1 MTMDM
6 SMDTLV
12 TALLDLSEELPEF
25 PTPMLIGGGFG
36 LYLKQRHMEERQP
49 LIETLIPGEL
59 WPPARATQDVDL
71 LLPTE
76 VIVSLEYM
84 RSIRTALDRL
94 GYKPDVEFFQF
105 SKQTPRGSVK
115 IDLLTCDVPAEHV
128 EKVKLSPPRVRP
140 GGNVQLHAYLTK
152 EALALSLS
160 PFELTLRGQRSDG
173 GLAELVVHIPNP
185 FTYLLMKLHA
195 LRDRIKDESKNLGAH
210 HALDIYRIVSMLTRE
225 EYALVRKLSTGYD
238 NSEAVVAASTIVR
251 NAFKNLEGIGLLR
264 LRQGAM
270 EAGLQWS
277 EVRSDDFV
285 LVLGELFPP
294 SRVRE
299 G

>member
-1 MTMDM
+1 MDM

-12 TALLDLSEELPEF
+12 TALLDLSGELPEF

-36 LYLKQRHMEERQP
+36 LYLKQRHMEEEQP
-49 LIETLIPGEL
+49 PIETLIPGEL

-84 RSIRTALDRL
+84 RSIRAALDRL

-115 IDLLTCDVPAEHV
+115 IDLLTCNVPAEHV

-160 PFELTLRGQRSDG
+160 PFELTLQGQRSDG

-195 LRDRIKDESKNLGAH
+195 LHDRIKDESKNLGAH

-225 EYALVRKLSTGYD
+225 EYALVRKLSTGYAD
-238 NSEAVVAASTIVR
+238 SEAVVAASTIVR

-294 SRVRE
+294 GRVSE